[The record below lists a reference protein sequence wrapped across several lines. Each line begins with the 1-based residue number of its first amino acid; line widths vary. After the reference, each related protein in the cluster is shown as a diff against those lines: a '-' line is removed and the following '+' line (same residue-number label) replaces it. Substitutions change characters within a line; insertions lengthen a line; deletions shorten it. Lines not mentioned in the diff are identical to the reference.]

1 VCTAVSRDTCST
13 TVSLPESLNASLIN
27 RSVETVPTVEPV
39 ETETVE
45 TVETETHSVAKD
57 LFSDGGRGGGGEA
70 VGGQSSEGGGAV
82 SSTKNTLRS
91 RKESCNNAATSSA
104 TMLQQPQSCNN
115 QALGRVSRSEGGGA
129 ESTQTTLRSRKEN
142 CLHALTDLNTEM
154 KDVVD
159 AQQRQMESVL
169 AYAAA
174 REPTKKYS
182 IKVENWLAGACV
194 TPSELRETPKSLLH
208 RTVSGL
214 SLQRGGR

>member
-91 RKESCNNAATSSA
+91 RKVSRNTAATISE

-115 QALGRVSRSEGGGA
+115 QALGRVSPQCSEGAGSGGKLKDRGVRGRKGGGRDRVEGGG
-129 ESTQTTLRSRKEN
+129 EGGVTDSEREHSFQSGGDVTLTKEFSQN
-142 CLHALTDLNTEM
+142 LVSQA
-154 KDVVD
+154 
-159 AQQRQMESVL
+159 
-169 AYAAA
+169 
-174 REPTKKYS
+174 
-182 IKVENWLAGACV
+182 AGALG
-194 TPSELRETPKSLLH
+194 SALSY
-208 RTVSGL
+208 TVFKQHMSYCI
-214 SLQRGGR
+214 